1 MGITVVKKQALR
13 VIDTFAARELHELQT
28 KPAID
33 TLIDY
38 GVRAECSLNSV
49 DKRRENEIET

>member
-13 VIDTFAARELHELQT
+13 VIDTFAARDLHELQT

-38 GVRAECSLNSV
+38 GVRAECSLKSA
-49 DKRRENEIET
+49 DKKREKEIEI